1 MRWSM
6 VALLSASALS
16 GLVVTGIYAKNEYER
31 WLKKR
36 IKLAKQRKEIK
47 AEIKKLA
54 YYYLKVGGITIA
66 VLISIPISYKLC
78 KTSTRL
84 IQNMRQ
90 STAF

>member
-6 VALLSASALS
+6 VALLSASAIS

-66 VLISIPISYKLC
+66 VLISIPISY
-78 KTSTRL
+78 
-84 IQNMRQ
+84 
-90 STAF
+90 